1 MSDIR
6 DPEDFMERPCVKSI
20 TSCSKRLTRLQH
32 HVKYAN
38 AGSML
43 IMFAKRN
50 TCAHL
55 FALDWI
61 WYSSTGRTQTLYKLT
76 SVSTWT
82 CDFHI
87 CFSSSVTQ
95 FINEFRTR
103 CCPCGLYRLLRKW
116 IRWPLQLGWAQH
128 GLPVELG
135 LCLQYAGFCSLLAL
149 IGLMNFIYVVC
160 KRSKPLSY
168 IF

>member
-1 MSDIR
+1 MGNWRTASSLPDSSDGYMSDIW

-55 FALDWI
+55 FAFDWI

-76 SVSTWT
+76 SVSAWT

-95 FINEFRTR
+95 FLAIPIHKRISNSLLPLWVVQAPEEMNSLTTSTWLG
-103 CCPCGLYRLLRKW
+103 PTWTTCGTGSVPP
-116 IRWPLQLGWAQH
+116 IRWIL
-128 GLPVELG
+128 
-135 LCLQYAGFCSLLAL
+135 
-149 IGLMNFIYVVC
+149 
-160 KRSKPLSY
+160 
-168 IF
+168 